1 MQVSSEFRN
10 RTARDLSGNL
20 KYENA
25 EAIKLLK
32 RIKNIN

>member
-25 EAIKLLK
+25 EADTPRLPE
-32 RIKNIN
+32 